1 MIFLNL
7 FYRGPAPVR
16 SRDSLGRTALAIKRI
31 DKRRKTQR
39 LDLTGLR
46 GKLIKFVTPNLL

>member
-16 SRDSLGRTALAIKRI
+16 SRDSLGRTALVIKRI
-31 DKRRKTQR
+31 DKRRKTER
-39 LDLTGLR
+39 LDLTHLH